1 MDGEADHRPEVHG
14 LGSWHPAHMPESSL
28 QESHSQS
35 TDSTSR
41 NSPRNDDSKATSP
54 RYVPSVETPMA
65 QDQVLHAKTE
75 PTAIDRTGVAERS
88 PSLQTS
94 KPTSDSTR
102 QSESYD
108 GGESGHEGPG
118 ASLEVP
124 SDSNNGKQDTSTVN
138 GLSFAN
144 DDLNND
150 SGFSQ
155 EMSEQLG
162 SLDRSNSFPAVPPLH
177 QFRKLDG
184 QAHGQSQVESILE
197 QEEEVGD
204 MSQQRYDMGEPQPN
218 DTAEAPLERYSGD
231 EEDDDYKNFAG
242 IAADTDAGNVAI
254 SPPDDEARFE
264 EGLPLVQSG
273 SSSLEPPGEQPSP
286 VEQLNEDSTTT
297 DPEFFGQEVTS
308 EFLTEDYTTTD
319 QDFFAQNPQSSQ
331 GDASF
336 KPAVLDRKS
345 TGQVLQSMS
354 FPPRHITHDTPAW
367 QAEVPSLSDAPGGE
381 FTASSSPGTSH
392 GDTDRLHLAEKLP
405 ERGPEHGPEQTDED
419 LAAMWQAALDDDDL
433 LDDIETPAE
442 QPALDHSASTSSTI
456 QGSHGSA
463 RQTHRFGNADA
474 DPSLPVNRYSPAS
487 NQQSQPQVFQNYIPA
502 GRQQISGP
510 SASYLSH
517 SASAPGGF
525 GQPAAQQSLPNN
537 VSSAARPDMP
547 KPAQSF
553 ADKSKGGYTSPYDL
567 PMDVSRPKRRTNL
580 QQVQNAS
587 NPRMSPQPPPP
598 PRNTS
603 MYAAGSP
610 VTDQSPP
617 LPPLPSNASAQPPN
631 RPSSSNVRTK
641 TSVGSFFE
649 ELPSTTKPRPSS
661 AGKYTPAAPP
671 HLSGQIPP
679 RPEAARPPPS
689 AQRPPLTSSNTT
701 PNLQLAPPERH
712 SPYANLP
719 QHDITSNAP
728 LQATSRYSP
737 APGQPSNVPPSRN
750 RYAASP
756 GVGPRPAAPPQ
767 TTTFQPRTSS
777 PLAQDPS
784 HQQQPFRKGSLPN
797 GAPERP
803 PPSQRSM
810 TAQRYTS
817 SDHAAA
823 LPQLEERFEP
833 NVGRNVPR
841 TPLEEPPTGPM
852 YPQGNNQLS
861 PSGGYGGPYRSSP
874 SGSAFSTFTSESE
887 PLSASPHAQTQYP
900 VQSQPQMN
908 VDDVKFEPPRRSQT
922 QSPGAIRP
930 KPEAV
935 NRTQAVHQRPASAIG
950 GQSHLRANPP
960 YPSSYAP
967 AARNEDA
974 SRKDL
979 EYIRPVDGRESD
991 PLERWKGAP
1000 IFKFGFGGNIV
1011 TSFPKHVPRYAA
1023 GHAFPMVSC
1032 SPGEVKLR
1040 LGNVGTLDNDLANF
1054 PGPLKSKGKKK
1065 ELLGWLQQKIAALE
1079 NGRAFIAPSSQL
1091 PDPSKRHEEK
1101 ILLWR
1106 IMYIFIEHDG
1116 SITRNGKAESAV
1128 RAVLSPESSKGEVPE
1143 NTSMELG
1150 GHRPSI
1156 SKPDGSHPVG
1166 ESTDAHAMESVR
1178 RLLLQGERE
1187 KAVWLAVD
1195 RRMWAHAMVLASTLE
1210 KKIWKQVLHE
1220 FTRLEVKPFGD
1231 NTESLAAV
1239 YEVFAGN
1246 WEESIDELVPPSARA
1261 GLQMV
1266 SKAASTGPTRN
1277 ALDGLDKWQETLA
1290 LILSNRTPEDESA
1303 LAALGRLL
1311 AGYGRTEAAHICL
1324 IFAKSAGLFGGSDDT
1339 QQANVVLLGA
1349 DHQQQPLDFG
1359 RDLDSILLTEVYEF
1373 GRSILAP
1380 TATLSV
1386 SPHLQSYKLYHAM
1399 LLAEHGYR
1407 VEAQQYCDAV
1417 LSTLKS
1423 TTKPSPYYH
1432 SLLFTSLDD
1441 LLERLQQAPR
1451 DGSSWMSKP
1460 MDKVSGSMWKK
1471 FNNFIAGDESDT
1483 ASVASGKGEQDA
1495 GPFARVTPDPSS
1507 MSRSEST
1514 TDLYAA
1520 YGSSNGPPPPAA
1532 TALGSRYAPS
1542 GPYAPAGQYTP
1553 RSSLE
1558 QHGRSSED
1566 SYRPSQ
1572 SSSLRPMQ
1580 SQNPYS
1586 SNSSRYASSPANLEG
1601 TSSHQYTPHHQS
1613 STYASQQPATYLPT
1627 PPTQPDSMATAP
1639 LNDPSVSLYPQNT
1652 HQTDSPPRSQAP
1664 PHQSSSFEGPYNNTY
1679 EAPQSSYDP
1688 SVSAYEPPSS
1698 YAPYSPGGQEDS
1710 SLAEPKSPK
1719 KKKSFMYDDDDD
1731 EFNSK
1736 AGAVLKDEKARKDKE
1751 ADDAFRKAA
1760 EADAQKDLKPKKS
1773 GWFGGVGGWLGGSKK
1788 DEQNLN
1794 QEPKAIKAKLGEE
1807 SSFVYDKELKKW
1819 VNKKDPA
1826 STATEA
1832 PKPPPPRGP
1841 PSRAVSAAGGPPPSM
1856 SRTATPPVPPLPHST
1871 MPTQG
1876 PTPPM
1881 NVTQSTPPT
1890 NNFPSGP
1897 PSGVGTPARTAS
1909 PAGLGANLAPT
1920 GGPPSAPPSRPSTA
1934 AGGASKGSDIDD
1946 LLGEPQVR
1954 KGGTMKRG
1962 KKGRGYVDVMAK

>member
-1 MDGEADHRPEVHG
+1 MKTLTNLFNSLEMDSGAEHQPQVHG
-14 LGSWHPAHMPESSL
+14 LGSWHPAHMPESNL
-28 QESHSQS
+28 QESHLHS
-35 TDSTSR
+35 TDSASR
-41 NSPRNDDSKATSP
+41 NSPRNDDSEATSP

-65 QDQVLHAKTE
+65 LDQVLHTKIE
-75 PTAIDRTGVAERS
+75 PTAVDRMGVAERS

-94 KPTSDSTR
+94 KPTSGSLR
-102 QSESYD
+102 ESESYD
-108 GGESGHEGPG
+108 DGESGHEGPG
-118 ASLEVP
+118 ASLEVT
-124 SDSNNGKQDTSTVN
+124 SDSNDGKQDTNTVN

-144 DDLNND
+144 YELNED
-150 SGFSQ
+150 SEYSQ
-155 EMSEQLG
+155 ELSEQLS
-162 SLDRSNSFPAVPPLH
+162 SLDRCNSFPAVPPLH
-177 QFRKLDG
+177 LSRKLDG
-184 QAHGQSQVESILE
+184 QTHGQSQVESILE
-197 QEEEVGD
+197 QDEEIGD
-204 MSQQRYDMGEPQPN
+204 MSQQRYDRGEPQPN
-218 DTAEAPLERYSGD
+218 NVAETPLGRCSGD
-231 EEDDDYKNFAG
+231 EEDDGYKNFAG
-242 IAADTDAGNVAI
+242 FALDTDAGNVAI

-264 EGLPLVQSG
+264 EGLPLVKSG
-273 SSSLEPPGEQPSP
+273 SFSLEPPEEQPSP
-286 VEQLNEDSTTT
+286 VDQLNEDPTTT
-297 DPEFFGQEVTS
+297 DQEFFGQDETS
-308 EFLTEDYTTTD
+308 EFLSEDYTTTD
-319 QDFFAQNPQSSQ
+319 QDPFAQNPQSSEE
-331 GDASF
+331 DASF
-336 KPAVLDRKS
+336 KPAALDRKS

-354 FPPRHITHDTPAW
+354 FPPRHITHDAPAR
-367 QAEVPSLSDAPGGE
+367 QAGAPSLSDVPGGE

-392 GDTDRLHLAEKLP
+392 VDTEGTHLAEKSP
-405 ERGPEHGPEQTDED
+405 EQGPEHGPEQTDED

-433 LDDIETPAE
+433 LDDIEAPAE
-442 QPALDHSASTSSTI
+442 QPAMDRSASTSSNT
-456 QGSHGSA
+456 QASHGSA
-463 RQTHRFGNADA
+463 RQTHRFGNANA
-474 DPSLPVNRYSPAS
+474 DPSSPVNRNSPAS
-487 NQQSQPQVFQNYIPA
+487 NQQNQPQVFQNYMPMGREQIP
-502 GRQQISGP
+502 GP

-517 SASAPGGF
+517 SALAPGGF

-587 NPRMSPQPPPP
+587 NTRISSQPPPP
-598 PRNTS
+598 PRSTS
-603 MYAAGSP
+603 IYAAGSP

-617 LPPLPSNASAQPPN
+617 LPPLPSNATALPPN

-641 TSVGSFFE
+641 PSVGSFFE
-649 ELPSTTKPRPSS
+649 ELPSTTRSRPSS

-671 HLSGQIPP
+671 HLPGQIPP

-689 AQRPPLTSSNTT
+689 VQRPPLTSSNTT
-701 PNLQLAPPERH
+701 PNFQLAPPERH
-712 SPYANLP
+712 SPYANPP
-719 QHDITSNAP
+719 QHDNTSNAP
-728 LQATSRYSP
+728 LQANSRYSP

-756 GVGPRPAAPPQ
+756 GVGPRPGAPPQ
-767 TTTFQPRTSS
+767 ITTFQPRTSS
-777 PLAQDPS
+777 PLAQDTS
-784 HQQQPFRKGSLPN
+784 HQQQPFRKGFLPN
-797 GAPERP
+797 GAPERH
-803 PPSQRSM
+803 PPSQRNM

-817 SDHAAA
+817 NDHAAA

-833 NVGRNVPR
+833 SVGRNIPR
-841 TPLEEPPTGPM
+841 TPSEEPTTGPM
-852 YPQGNNQLS
+852 YAQGNNQLS
-861 PSGGYGGPYRSSP
+861 PSRGYGGLYRSSP
-874 SGSAFSTFTSESE
+874 SGSAFSTFTPESE
-887 PLSASPHAQTQYP
+887 PISTSPHAQSQYP

-908 VDDVKFEPPRRSQT
+908 VEDVNFEPPRRSQT

-930 KPEAV
+930 KPGAV

-950 GQSHLRANPP
+950 GQSHIGANPP

-1023 GHAFPMVSC
+1023 GHAFPMVNC

-1040 LGNVGTLDNDLANF
+1040 LGNVGTLDNDIANF

-1065 ELLGWLQQKIAALE
+1065 ELLGWLQQKIATLE
-1079 NGRAFIAPSSQL
+1079 SGRASITPSSQL

-1106 IMYIFIEHDG
+1106 IMHIFIEHDG

-1128 RAVLSPESSKGEVPE
+1128 RAVLSPEASEGEVPE
-1143 NTSMELG
+1143 HTSAELG

-1156 SKPDGSHPVG
+1156 SRPDGSHPVG
-1166 ESTDAHAMESVR
+1166 ESTDADAMESVR

-1210 KKIWKQVLHE
+1210 RKIWKQVLHE
-1220 FTRLEVKPFGD
+1220 FTRLEVKPFGE

-1261 GLQMV
+1261 GLRMV

-1311 AGYGRTEAAHICL
+1311 AGYGRTEAAHVCL

-1339 QQANVVLLGA
+1339 QQTAVVLLGA
-1349 DHQQQPLDFG
+1349 HHQQQPFDFG

-1373 GRSILAP
+1373 GRSVLAP

-1495 GPFARVTPDPSS
+1495 GPFARVTPDPSN

-1514 TDLYAA
+1514 TDLHGA
-1520 YGSSNGPPPPAA
+1520 YGSLNGPPPPAA
-1532 TALGSRYAPS
+1532 AALGSRYAPS
-1542 GPYAPAGQYTP
+1542 SPYAPAGQYTP

-1558 QHGRSSED
+1558 QHGRSSEE

-1572 SSSLRPMQ
+1572 SSGLRPIQ
-1580 SQNPYS
+1580 SQNPYY

-1601 TSSHQYTPHHQS
+1601 ASSHQYAPNHQ
-1613 STYASQQPATYLPT
+1613 TFPYASQQPATYLPT
-1627 PPTQPDSMATAP
+1627 PPTQPDSIATAP
-1639 LNDPSVSLYPQNT
+1639 PNDPSASLY
-1652 HQTDSPPRSQAP
+1652 HQETYQPDSPPKSQAP

-1698 YAPYSPGGQEDS
+1698 YAPYSPEGQEDPS
-1710 SLAEPKSPK
+1710 PSEPKSPK

-1731 EFNSK
+1731 DFNSR
-1736 AGAVLKDEKARKDKE
+1736 AAAVLKDEKARKDKD

-1760 EADAQKDLKPKKS
+1760 EADGMSCLSPSKAFPRMTLTSLPQLKRVLS
-1773 GWFGGVGGWLGGSKK
+1773 
-1788 DEQNLN
+1788 
-1794 QEPKAIKAKLGEE
+1794 
-1807 SSFVYDKELKKW
+1807 
-1819 VNKKDPA
+1819 
-1826 STATEA
+1826 
-1832 PKPPPPRGP
+1832 PR
-1841 PSRAVSAAGGPPPSM
+1841 
-1856 SRTATPPVPPLPHST
+1856 
-1871 MPTQG
+1871 
-1876 PTPPM
+1876 
-1881 NVTQSTPPT
+1881 
-1890 NNFPSGP
+1890 
-1897 PSGVGTPARTAS
+1897 S
-1909 PAGLGANLAPT
+1909 PAGSAALVAGLAEAKKMTKTSIKSPK
-1920 GGPPSAPPSRPSTA
+1920 PLKPSWEKRVPLSTTRSSRNGSTRRTPHPLQLRLQRRHRLRA
-1934 AGGASKGSDIDD
+1934 RRR
-1946 LLGEPQVR
+1946 ER
-1954 KGGTMKRG
+1954 
-1962 KKGRGYVDVMAK
+1962 

>member
-1 MDGEADHRPEVHG
+1 MDSEAEHRPEVHD

-28 QESHSQS
+28 QENHSQS

-41 NSPRNDDSKATSP
+41 KLPRNYDFEAFSP

-65 QDQVLHAKTE
+65 EDSRFHTEIE
-75 PTAIDRTGVAERS
+75 PTAIDRTGVVERS
-88 PSLQTS
+88 PSLEAS
-94 KPTSDSTR
+94 EPTGDSSR
-102 QSESYD
+102 ESESHV
-108 GGESGHEGPG
+108 GEDSSHTGPD

-124 SDSNNGKQDTSTVN
+124 NDSNDGKQNTGIVN
-138 GLSFAN
+138 GLSFSHHDPN
-144 DDLNND
+144 DDPD
-150 SGFSQ
+150 FSR
-155 EMSEQLG
+155 EIHEQLG
-162 SLDRSNSFPAVPPLH
+162 FLDRSNSFPAVPPLH
-177 QFRKLDG
+177 QTRKLDS
-184 QAHGQSQVESILE
+184 QTYGQSQVESILE
-197 QEEEVGD
+197 QDEEISD
-204 MSQQRYDMGEPQPN
+204 MSQQRYDSGEPQLDN
-218 DTAEAPLERYSGD
+218 MAKNPLGRRSGD
-231 EEDDDYKNFAG
+231 EEDNDHENFVG
-242 IAADTDAGNVAI
+242 FAADADVGDVAI

-273 SSSLEPPGEQPSP
+273 SFSLDPPEEQPSSP
-286 VEQLNEDSTTT
+286 MDQPSEDPTATDQDFFGQDVSSEFLMEDST
-297 DPEFFGQEVTS
+297 DP
-308 EFLTEDYTTTD
+308 D
-319 QDFFAQNPQSSQ
+319 QDFFAQNPRSSQ
-331 GDASF
+331 EDASF
-336 KPAVLDRKS
+336 KPAALDRKS
-345 TGQVLQSMS
+345 TSQVLQSMS
-354 FPPRHITHDTPAW
+354 FPPQHITHDAPAL
-367 QAEVPSLSDAPGGE
+367 QADAPSLPDVPGGE
-381 FTASSSPGTSH
+381 SIGSSSPETSH
-392 GDTDRLHLAEKLP
+392 VDTEGTFLAEKLP
-405 ERGPEHGPEQTDED
+405 EKGLGQEPEQTDED

-433 LDDIETPAE
+433 LDDSETPAGE
-442 QPALDHSASTSSTI
+442 PSLDHTASTPYDTQASSGPAT
-456 QGSHGSA
+456 
-463 RQTHRFGNADA
+463 QTQRFGNVDLTSNSA
-474 DPSLPVNRYSPAS
+474 VKRYSPAS
-487 NQQSQPQVFQNYIPA
+487 GQQSQPQVFQNHMPMA
-502 GRQQISGP
+502 GQQMSGP

-517 SASAPGGF
+517 SVSAPGGF
-525 GQPAAQQSLPNN
+525 GQAVAQQSLPNN
-537 VSSAARPDMP
+537 VSSNARPAMP

-587 NPRMSPQPPPP
+587 NSRISPQPPPP
-598 PRNTS
+598 PRSTS

-610 VTDQSPP
+610 VPDQSPP
-617 LPPLPSNASAQPPN
+617 LPPLPSNASALPPN
-631 RPSSSNVRTK
+631 RPSSSSVRTK
-641 TSVGSFFE
+641 PSVGSFFE
-649 ELPSTTKPRPSS
+649 ELPPTTKSRPSS
-661 AGKYTPAAPP
+661 AGKYAPAAPQ
-671 HLSGQIPP
+671 HLPGQIPP

-689 AQRPPLTSSNTT
+689 VQRPPLTSSNTT
-701 PNLQLAPPERH
+701 PNFQLAPPERH

-719 QHDITSNAP
+719 QHDKTSGAS
-728 LQATSRYSP
+728 LQAASRYSP

-777 PLAQDPS
+777 PLAQDS
-784 HQQQPFRKGSLPN
+784 SLQQQPFRKGSLPN

-803 PPSQRSM
+803 PPLQRNM
-810 TAQRYTS
+810 TAQRYQS
-817 SDHAAA
+817 NDHAAA

-833 NVGRNVPR
+833 SVGRNVPR
-841 TPLEEPPTGPM
+841 TPLEEPAIGAM
-852 YPQGNNQLS
+852 YTQGNNQLS
-861 PSGGYGGPYRSSP
+861 PSGGSGGPYRSSP
-874 SGSAFSTFTSESE
+874 SGSAFTTLTPESESM
-887 PLSASPHAQTQYP
+887 STSPHGHSQYP
-900 VQSQPQMN
+900 VQSQPEPQPQMN
-908 VDDVKFEPPRRSQT
+908 IDDAKFEPPRRSQT

-930 KPEAV
+930 RPEAV
-935 NRTQAVHQRPASAIG
+935 NRMQAVYQRPASAIG
-950 GQSHLRANPP
+950 GQSHVRAEPP
-960 YPSSYAP
+960 YSSSYTP
-967 AARNEDA
+967 AARNEHV
-974 SRKDL
+974 SRGDVQ
-979 EYIRPVDGRESD
+979 YIRPVDGRESD

-1000 IFKFGFGGNIV
+1000 IFKFGFGGHIV
-1011 TSFPKHVPRYAA
+1011 TSFPKHIPRYAA
-1023 GHAFPMVSC
+1023 GHAFPMINC

-1040 LGNVGTLDNDLANF
+1040 LGNVGTLDSDIAKF
-1054 PGPLKSKGKKK
+1054 PGPLKSKSKKK
-1065 ELLGWLQQKIAALE
+1065 ELLGWLQQKIASLE
-1079 NGRAFIAPSSQL
+1079 NSRASIAPSYQL

-1101 ILLWR
+1101 ILLWKT
-1106 IMYIFIEHDG
+1106 MHVLIEHDG
-1116 SITRNGKAESAV
+1116 AITHNAKAESAV
-1128 RAVLSPESSKGEVPE
+1128 RTLLSPESSEGEVPE
-1143 NTSMELG
+1143 QTSAGLA

-1156 SKPDGSHPVG
+1156 SKPDGSHPIG
-1166 ESTDAHAMESVR
+1166 ESTDAHSMESVR

-1210 KKIWKQVLHE
+1210 KKVWKQVLHE
-1220 FTRLEVKPFGD
+1220 FTRLEVKPFGE

-1324 IFAKSAGLFGGSDDT
+1324 IFAKSATLFGASDDS
-1339 QQANVVLLGA
+1339 QQAAVVLLGA

-1373 GRSILAP
+1373 GRAVLAP

-1507 MSRSEST
+1507 ISRSEST
-1514 TDLYAA
+1514 TDLYGA

-1542 GPYAPAGQYTP
+1542 SHYAPAAQYTP
-1553 RSSLE
+1553 RSSFE
-1558 QHGRSSED
+1558 QHGRSSEE

-1572 SSSLRPMQ
+1572 SSGLRPVQ
-1580 SQNPYS
+1580 SQNAYS
-1586 SNSSRYASSPANLEG
+1586 SNASRYASSPANLEG
-1601 TSSHQYTPHHQS
+1601 TPSTAYTPNHQS
-1613 STYASQQPATYLPT
+1613 SPYVSQQPATYLPT
-1627 PPTQPDSMATAP
+1627 PPTQPDSMAPAP
-1639 LNDPSVSLYPQNT
+1639 NSDPSASPYPHESYQS
-1652 HQTDSPPRSQAP
+1652 DSPLMSQAP
-1664 PHQSSSFEGPYNNTY
+1664 PYQRSSLEGPYNNTF
-1679 EAPQSSYDP
+1679 EAPQSSYNP

-1698 YAPYSPGGQEDS
+1698 YTPYSPGGHQELS
-1710 SLAEPKSPK
+1710 PTEPKSPK

-1731 EFNSK
+1731 DFNSR
-1736 AGAVLKDEKARKDKE
+1736 ASAVLKDEKARKDKD

-1788 DEQNLN
+1788 DEQSLN
-1794 QEPKAIKAKLGEE
+1794 HEPKAIKAKLGEE
-1807 SSFVYDKELKKW
+1807 SSFFYDKELKKW

-1826 STATEA
+1826 PSTTEA
-1832 PKPPPPRGP
+1832 PKAPPPRGP

-1856 SRTATPPVPPLPHST
+1856 SRTATPPVPPLPPSM
-1871 MPTQG
+1871 MPAQG

-1890 NNFPSGP
+1890 NHNFPSGP

-1909 PAGLGANLAPT
+1909 PAGLGADLAPSS
-1920 GGPPSAPPSRPSTA
+1920 GPPSAPPSRPSTA
-1934 AGGASKGSDIDD
+1934 VGGASKGSDIDD
-1946 LLGEPQVR
+1946 LLGEPQ
-1954 KGGTMKRG
+1954 
-1962 KKGRGYVDVMAK
+1962 